1 MKERQSPSSGESER
15 ETRVGRSETERHRL
29 RDRRH
34 EVESERQGPSKRR
47 GKRDFPGGLV
57 AMTALPIQGPQVRS
71 LVGELRSLVPPGEPP
86 PLNRGK

>member
-15 ETRVGRSETERHRL
+15 ETRAGRSETERHRL

-57 AMTALPIQGPQVRS
+57 AMT
-71 LVGELRSLVPPGEPP
+71 LRSQYKGHRFDPWWG
-86 PLNRGK
+86 N